1 VHLQGFWPKSAKNL
15 ADRKIWIGLPM
26 QKDALHIAQG
36 PIIQGI
42 ILESMDIADN
52 SLFEPEISVI
62 Q

>member
-1 VHLQGFWPKSAKNL
+1 
-15 ADRKIWIGLPM
+15 M